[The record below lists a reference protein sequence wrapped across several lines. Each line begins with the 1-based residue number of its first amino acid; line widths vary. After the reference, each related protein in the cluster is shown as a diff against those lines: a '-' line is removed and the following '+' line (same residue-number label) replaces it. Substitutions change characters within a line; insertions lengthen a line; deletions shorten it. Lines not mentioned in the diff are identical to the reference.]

1 MMDGPAFQTLLTALR
16 AIPPAER
23 RERVEL
29 ALKELEEA
37 EWRDALKER
46 FDALSTVQMEKI
58 LGISRETGLAARVEP
73 VIDRILTAQTKWRS
87 PS

>member
-1 MMDGPAFQTLLTALR
+1 MDGPAYQTLLTALR
-16 AIPPAER
+16 AIPRAER
-23 RERVEL
+23 RERVDL

-46 FDALSTVQMEKI
+46 FDAFSTAQMEKI
-58 LGISRETGLAARVEP
+58 LGINRETGLEP
-73 VIDRILTAQTKWRS
+73 RAEPDIDRILAARTKWRN